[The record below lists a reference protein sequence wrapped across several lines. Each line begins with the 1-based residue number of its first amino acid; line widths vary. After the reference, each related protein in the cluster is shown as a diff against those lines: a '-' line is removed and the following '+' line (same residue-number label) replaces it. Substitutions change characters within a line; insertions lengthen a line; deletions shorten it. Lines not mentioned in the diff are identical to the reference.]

1 MTREEYE
8 TKQRRLQADAE
19 DARKA
24 YIQAKAVYDSICDQM
39 RNLRIDW
46 QEQQK
51 TADRADEKPTR

>member
-8 TKQRRLQADAE
+8 EKQRRLKADAE

-24 YIQAKAVYDSICDQM
+24 YIQAKAVYDGICDEM
-39 RNLRIDW
+39 RNLRIEW

-51 TADRADEKPTR
+51 TTDRDTKE